1 MFPRFRRAGVHAHRT
16 LAIQNRDVRAAAGCG
31 GMGHPAL
38 RPPGKR
44 QPFIFRCALA
54 PVCRGGPWP
63 SRGTLRRR
71 KPDRYLRPKSRACG
85 LWPPKRACGRSRI
98 GPYRFAITQGP
109 RPPAWPQRFL
119 LPIIPHPPARGKR
132 GLLRART
139 FDFHRPPPRLGAGG
153 QKARPRRVNIVQSAK
168 FSPRARQNAK

>member
-1 MFPRFRRAGVHAHRT
+1 MIPPAGVRAAALSLLVSMFSTFRRAGVHARRN
-16 LAIQNRDVRAAAGCG
+16 LAVSKSGPCAAAGCG

-71 KPDRYLRPKSRACG
+71 KPGRYGIA
-85 LWPPKRACGRSRI
+85 
-98 GPYRFAITQGP
+98 PYRFSITQGP
-109 RPPAWPQRFL
+109 RPPAWPQTSL
-119 LPIIPHPPARGKR
+119 LPIIPHPSARGKR

-153 QKARPRRVNIVQSAK
+153 QKARPRRANIVQSAK